1 MIGQTISRYRIVE
14 KLGGGGMGVV
24 YKAEDT
30 ELGRFVALKFLPDDV
45 SRDPQALERFRRE
58 ARAASAL
65 NHPNI
70 CTIHDIGKHE
80 GQSFIAMEF
89 LDGQTLKHMI
99 GERPMELET
108 LLSLAIEIADALD
121 AAHSQGIVHRDIKPA
136 NILVTKRGHA
146 KILDFGLA
154 KVTTSGAREQNE
166 ATRTDAAK
174 AQLTSAGSTVGTVA
188 YMSPEQAR
196 AKELDARTDLF
207 SFGAV
212 LYEMATG
219 TLPFRGESSAVIF
232 REILDRDPVPPVRL
246 NPDLPSKLED
256 IINKA
261 LEKDRELRYQ
271 VASEMR
277 ADLKRLKRE
286 TESRHGVPAS
296 SGSVAVAQETG
307 SQVAQQPSPASSSSS
322 ALVPSPSSSAVKVA
336 EVPVTGRKL
345 WKVLVPAAVVLLAA
359 AIAGAFYF
367 GSRSAAPT
375 AKATPLTEKDTVVL
389 TDFTNSTGDPV
400 FDGTLKQAL
409 AVDLEQSPF
418 LNILSDRKIGA
429 TLKLMGH
436 APAEHIT
443 ADVARELCLRTGSKA
458 VIGGLISNLGSQYVV
473 SLDAVACNTGDSL
486 AKEQAEAA
494 SKEAVLKALGTAATS
509 LRTKLGES
517 LASVQK
523 FDVPVEA
530 TTPSLEAL
538 KAYSMGITTGRTK
551 GNAEAIPFLKRA
563 LELDPNFAIAYAG
576 LAVLYGNLGQASLS
590 ANYATKAY
598 GLRDRVSE
606 RERYRI
612 SALYFERVTVEVE
625 KATEAYELW
634 AKSYPQ
640 DVVPHTNLG
649 NLYSNLSQYDKA
661 VAETEVSQRLEPTI
675 PGYANLAGLY
685 INVNRLKDARQTL
698 QEAQQK
704 GFDDLFIRSNLYS
717 LAFLSGD
724 TAEMERQVAWAAGRP
739 NEEDQMFNSHA
750 DTQAYY
756 GRLGKARDLARRASD
771 SAVRSDAKETG
782 AQWLVYQGLRE
793 AEVGNVTAARQGVAR
808 ALALAPGRDVKVL
821 SALALARSGET
832 AQSRTILEALQK
844 SEPTNTYL
852 KVYWFPVIE
861 ASIAM
866 AQQAPDRA
874 VVALEPSL
882 PYELGNPPPGRHNV
896 SAVRSWHGLP
906 GPKEWSCRSRRIP
919 EVSRSF
925 RNRAELPA
933 RLARPSSTRARVC
946 PLWRRRKSKKRIPRL
961 LYPLEGRRSR
971 HPHPERSQG
980 GVREAAVGCVS
991 PHRSVHPAE

>member
-246 NPDLPSKLED
+246 NPDLPPKLED

-882 PYELGNPPPGRHNV
+882 PYELGNPPPGGTMYPPYVRGMAYLAQKNGPAAAAEFQKFLDH
-896 SAVRSWHGLP
+896 SAIVQNFLLGSLAHLQLGRAYALSGDAAKAKSAYQDFFTLWKDADPDIPIL
-906 GPKEWSCRSRRIP
+906 KEAK
-919 EVSRSF
+919 
-925 RNRAELPA
+925 AEYAKL
-933 RLARPSSTRARVC
+933 
-946 PLWRRRKSKKRIPRL
+946 
-961 LYPLEGRRSR
+961 
-971 HPHPERSQG
+971 Q
-980 GVREAAVGCVS
+980 
-991 PHRSVHPAE
+991 

>member
-1 MIGQTISRYRIVE
+1 MIGQTISHYRVVE

-24 YKAEDT
+24 YKAEDVK
-30 ELGRFVALKFLPDDV
+30 LSRFVALKFLPDDV
-45 SRDPQALERFRRE
+45 AKDPQALSRFQRE
-58 ARAASAL
+58 AKAASAL

-70 CTIHDIGKHE
+70 CTIYEIDDQH
-80 GQSFIAMEF
+80 GQAFIAMEF
-89 LDGQTLKHMI
+89 LDGLTLKHRI
-99 GERPMELET
+99 AGRPMEAELI
-108 LLSLAIEIADALD
+108 LSLAIEIADALD
-121 AAHSQGIVHRDIKPA
+121 AAHAEGIVHRDIKPA
-136 NILVTKRGHA
+136 NIFVTKRGHA
-146 KILDFGLA
+146 KVLDFGLA
-154 KVTTSGAREQNE
+154 KVSPAGSSSSKIGSLNTQTGSV
-166 ATRTDAAK
+166 DADH
-174 AQLTSAGSTVGTVA
+174 LTSPGSTVGTVA

-219 TLPFRGESSAVIF
+219 QLPFRGESSAVIF
-232 REILDRDPVPPVRL
+232 NAILERDPLPAIRL
-246 NPDLPSKLED
+246 NPDLPPKLED

-271 VASEMR
+271 GAAEMR
-277 ADLKRLKRE
+277 ADLKRLRRE
-286 TESRHGVPAS
+286 TESRHGIPAS
-296 SGSVAVAQETG
+296 SGSVAVAQESG
-307 SQVAQQPSPASSSSS
+307 SQIAAQPALPTSGSSPALAPSS
-322 ALVPSPSSSAVKVA
+322 SSSAVKVA
-336 EVPVTGRKL
+336 EVPVAGRKL
-345 WKVLVPAAVVLLAA
+345 WKVLVPAAVVLVAA

-367 GSRSAAPT
+367 GSRSAVPT
-375 AKATPLTEKDTVVL
+375 AKATPLTERDTVVL

-436 APAEHIT
+436 APTEHVT
-443 ADVARELCLRTGSKA
+443 ADVAKELCLRTGSKA
-458 VIGGLISNLGSQYVV
+458 VIGGSIFNLGSQYVV
-473 SLDAVACNTGDSL
+473 SLDAVVCNTGDSL

-494 SKEAVLKALGTAATS
+494 SKEGVLKALSTAATS
-509 LRTKLGES
+509 LRGKLGES

-538 KAYSMGITTGRTK
+538 KAYSMGVTTGRTK
-551 GNAEAIPFLKRA
+551 GNAEAIPFMKRA

-576 LAVLYGNLGQASLS
+576 LAVNYSNLGQASL
-590 ANYATKAY
+590 AADYAKKAY
-598 GLRDRVSE
+598 DLRDRVSE
-606 RERYRI
+606 REKYRI
-612 SALYFERVTVEVE
+612 SALYFQDVTSEVE

-634 AKSYPQ
+634 AKSYPR
-640 DVVPHTNLG
+640 DLVPHTNLG
-649 NLYSNLSQYDKA
+649 SLYGSLGQYEKA
-661 VAETEVSQRLEPTI
+661 IVETEASRRLEPTI
-675 PGYANLAGLY
+675 NASANLAGFY

-704 GFDDLFIRSNLYS
+704 NFDDLFIRFDRYS

-739 NEEDQMFNSHA
+739 GDEDQMLNDHA

-756 GRLGKARDLARRASD
+756 GHLEKARDLARRASD
-771 SAVRSDAKETG
+771 SAVRSDAKETA
-782 AQWLVYQGLRE
+782 AQWLAFQAVRE
-793 AEVGNVTAARQGVAR
+793 AELGNVAAARQGTAR

-821 SALALARSGET
+821 SALALARTGET
-832 AQSRTILEALQK
+832 AQSKTILEALQK
-844 SEPTNTYL
+844 SELTNTYL

-882 PYELGNPPPGRHNV
+882 PYELGGPPPGISMYPAYIR
-896 SAVRSWHGLP
+896 GLAYLAQRNGNAAAPEFQKFLDHP
-906 GPKEWSCRSRRIP
+906 GIVQNFLIGSLAHLQLGRAYVMAGDQAKAKTAYQDFLTLWKDADPDIPILKE
-919 EVSRSF
+919 
-925 RNRAELPA
+925 A
-933 RLARPSSTRARVC
+933 
-946 PLWRRRKSKKRIPRL
+946 KSEYAKL
-961 LYPLEGRRSR
+961 
-971 HPHPERSQG
+971 Q
-980 GVREAAVGCVS
+980 
-991 PHRSVHPAE
+991 